1 MGFGLSPNS
10 FSLFTE
16 LFLLVVVM
24 TDVFWLVE
32 VNMLYQDIVVVHTTE
47 NFSSVGRDRLI
58 QTFFGGASG
67 FLSLRNR
74 RCI

>member
-1 MGFGLSPNS
+1 
-10 FSLFTE
+10 
-16 LFLLVVVM
+16 M

-67 FLSLRNR
+67 FLSLRNQ